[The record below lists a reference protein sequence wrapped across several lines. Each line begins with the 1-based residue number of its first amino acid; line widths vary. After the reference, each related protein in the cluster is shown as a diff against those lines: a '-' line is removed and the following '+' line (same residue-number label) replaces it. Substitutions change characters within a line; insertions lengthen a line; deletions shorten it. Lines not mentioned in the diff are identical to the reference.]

1 MTEPAIRSI
10 PLDRLELSPANV
22 RKTPAGQTAFAE
34 LKANIAANGVL
45 ANLVVRA
52 LGPDTRDDPRYAV
65 IAGGRRLAALNE
77 LATEGVLEADHP
89 VPCRIVANGA
99 IDGELSL
106 AENVVRV
113 AMHPADQVEAF
124 GALALAGAT
133 VADIAARFGVS
144 ERVVEQRLRLGH
156 VAPELLDAYREDKV
170 DLAILKAFAVT
181 TDRARQLAVWEQVSE
196 QGYRP
201 TDWQIKRMLTEDRIP
216 AGAALARYVG
226 VDAYE
231 AAGGPVLRDLFA
243 DEYENGVWLE
253 DPALLMKLALDRL
266 QVAADE
272 LATRWKWAE
281 ARLDV
286 DWSDLARF
294 GRVHPTPTEPTDE
307 ETVERGRL
315 HARQEE
321 LADLDDDEWTEEL
334 VDESD
339 SIGTRLAEIQDAIKA
354 RAVFKPE
361 DIAISGCIVTVGSDG
376 AIQVVNGLVKPEDI
390 PAKDTGDGDADA
402 SGQDQHTGG
411 HHAGSGIAAP
421 GISSPAMPPA
431 RPDPEAEARKE
442 VGVGIR
448 LADDLRAIRTTLV
461 KAHLAEDFGAAF
473 DLMLFQMGRAV
484 FTPGYHDDALDI
496 AVRETPNRPPLRA
509 NDDAF
514 GDWSPGEAM
523 LADRSSLRFDWLEIE
538 DRAES
543 FATLRALAP
552 KDKKRLFAA
561 CVARTLVGQ
570 LAFEA
575 NARPETEATV
585 ARLDIEFAEHVR
597 PGAEMFWSRVRKDR
611 TLDVAR
617 RTLGIEWAHTHRKDK
632 KATLATA
639 METAFAAGDAVPLG
653 VPKEGRAAALAWV
666 PPGFAAFDT
675 GRVDDGDATPPAE
688 AEGDAPGV
696 APQEPADEADSA
708 QETPPVDAEGTAET
722 PPADQPHEDT
732 APADEARS
740 GTRQEAP
747 AGQPEPA
754 ADAEAPVGDATD
766 TGESEQPA
774 PSEPT
779 NGTPDPESTGSPGV
793 SDSRVP
799 DAATVAPAGHEAI
812 DAMNAVPVAGGG
824 PRVIVN
830 TIGIGADDDTEAS
843 PETDPSAPPFPG
855 NGHDAGGDALD
866 IPAFLRR

>member
-1 MTEPAIRSI
+1 MTEPVIRSI
-10 PLDRLELSPANV
+10 PLDRLEPSPANV
-22 RKTPAGQTAFAE
+22 RKTPAGKAAFDE
-34 LKANIAANGVL
+34 LKASIAAHGL
-45 ANLVVRA
+45 IENLVARSA
-52 LGPDTRDDPRYAV
+52 EPAEDGGERYAI
-65 IAGGRRLAALNE
+65 IAGARRLAAMNQ
-77 LATEGVLEADHP
+77 LASEGVLEADHP

-106 AENVVRV
+106 AENVIRV

-144 ERVVEQRLRLGH
+144 ERTVEQRLRLGH
-156 VAPELLDAYREDKV
+156 VAPELLDAYREDRI
-170 DLAILKAFAVT
+170 DLATLKAFTVT
-181 TDRARQLAVWEQVSE
+181 TDRTRQLAVWEQVSE

-201 TDWQIKRMLTEDRIP
+201 TDWQIRRMLTEDRVP

-243 DEYENGVWLE
+243 DEHENGVWLE
-253 DPALLMKLALDRL
+253 DPALLMKLALGRL

-281 ARLDV
+281 ARIHV

-294 GRVHPTPTEPTDE
+294 GRVHPTPAEPTDE
-307 ETVERGRL
+307 EKAEIERL
-315 HARQEE
+315 HVRHDE
-321 LADLDDDEWTEEL
+321 LVNLDEDEWTDELIEEA
-334 VDESD
+334 EA
-339 SIGTRLAEIQDAIKA
+339 IEPRLAEIQHAIKA
-354 RAVFKPE
+354 RAVYTPD
-361 DIAISGCIVTVGSDG
+361 DIAISGCIVTVGNDG
-376 AIQVVNGLVKPEDI
+376 ALQVVNGLVKPEDM
-390 PAKDTGDGDADA
+390 PAKDTATAQPTGDHGAADA
-402 SGQDQHTGG
+402 HDDGAGIQVPGTSVPSFTG
-411 HHAGSGIAAP
+411 
-421 GISSPAMPPA
+421 PAMPPA
-431 RPDPEAEARKE
+431 RPDPEAAARKE
-442 VGVGIR
+442 AGVGIG

-509 NDDAF
+509 NDDTF
-514 GDWSPGEAM
+514 HESSPGEAM

-543 FATLRALAP
+543 FAALRALAP

-561 CVARTLVGQ
+561 CVARTLNGQ

-585 ARLDIEFAEHVR
+585 ARLDIEFADHVR

-611 TLDVAR
+611 MLDVAR

-675 GRVDDGDATPPAE
+675 GHVDEEDAAAPQAEARSADQTSQDATP
-688 AEGDAPGV
+688 
-696 APQEPADEADSA
+696 S
-708 QETPPVDAEGTAET
+708 
-722 PPADQPHEDT
+722 
-732 APADEARS
+732 DEARS
-740 GTRQEAP
+740 GTPKEAP
-747 AGQPEPA
+747 AAQPEPA
-754 ADAEAPVGDATD
+754 ADAEAPAGHATD
-766 TGESEQPA
+766 TGEAEQPA
-774 PSEPT
+774 PSEVSDGAPV
-779 NGTPDPESTGSPGV
+779 PETTGSPGV
-793 SDSRVP
+793 SGPRVP
-799 DAATVAPAGHEAI
+799 DAATAASTGHEAI

-830 TIGIGADDDTEAS
+830 KVGIDADDGTEAS
-843 PETDPSAPPFPG
+843 PETDPPAPPVPG

>member
-1 MTEPAIRSI
+1 MTEPVIRSI
-10 PLDRLELSPANV
+10 PLDRLEPSPANV
-22 RKTPAGQTAFAE
+22 RKTPSGKAAFDE
-34 LKANIAANGVL
+34 LKASIASHGL
-45 ANLVVRA
+45 IENLVARSA
-52 LGPDTRDDPRYAV
+52 EPGEDGGERFAV
-65 IAGGRRLAALNE
+65 IAGARRLAAMNQ
-77 LATEGVLEADHP
+77 LASEGVIEADHP

-133 VADIAARFGVS
+133 VLDIAARFGVS
-144 ERVVEQRLRLGH
+144 ERIVEQRLRLGH
-156 VAPELLDAYREDKV
+156 VAPELLDAYRENRI
-170 DLAILKAFAVT
+170 DLATLKAFTVT
-181 TDRARQLAVWEQVSE
+181 IDRARQLAVWEQVSE

-201 TDWQIKRMLTEDRIP
+201 TDWQIRRMLTEDRIP

-243 DEYENGVWLE
+243 DEHENGVWLE

-294 GRVHPTPTEPTDE
+294 GRVHPTPAEPTDE
-307 ETVERGRL
+307 EKAEIGRL

-339 SIGTRLAEIQDAIKA
+339 SIGTRLTEIEEAVKA

-361 DIAISGCIVTVGSDG
+361 DIAISGCIVTVGNDG
-376 AIQVVNGLVKPEDI
+376 ALQVVNGLVKPEDM
-390 PAKDTGDGDADA
+390 PAADTAAGTPDA
-402 SGQDQHTGG
+402 SAQGGSAQQDGQQAT
-411 HHAGSGIAAP
+411 SGIQSPAVS
-421 GISSPAMPPA
+421 GPAMPRA

-442 VGVGIR
+442 AGVGIG
-448 LADDLRAIRTTLV
+448 LADDLRAVRTTLV
-461 KAHLAEDFGAAF
+461 KAHLAEEFGAAF

-496 AVRETPNRPPLRA
+496 AVRETPDRPPLRV

-543 FATLRALAP
+543 FAALRALAP

-611 TLDVAR
+611 MMDVAR

-632 KATLATA
+632 KAVLATA

-666 PPGFAAFDT
+666 PPGFAAFDS
-675 GRVDDGDATPPAE
+675 GHVDDEDAAAPQAE
-688 AEGDAPGV
+688 A
-696 APQEPADEADSA
+696 
-708 QETPPVDAEGTAET
+708 
-722 PPADQPHEDT
+722 PPADQPSQD
-732 APADEARS
+732 AAASDEAQS
-740 GTRQEAP
+740 GARQEAP
-747 AGQPEPA
+747 AEQPEPA
-754 ADAEAPVGDATD
+754 ADAEAPEGHAADAGDA
-766 TGESEQPA
+766 ERPA
-774 PSEPT
+774 PSEASD
-779 NGTPDPESTGSPGV
+779 GTPDPETTGSTGV
-793 SDSRVP
+793 SGPRVP
-799 DAATVAPAGHEAI
+799 DATTVAPTGVEPV

-830 TIGIGADDDTEAS
+830 TVGFENGDNGDAS
-843 PETDPSAPPFPG
+843 PDADPSAPPVSG
-855 NGHDAGGDALD
+855 NGHDGVSDTVSDSGGDALD

>member
-1 MTEPAIRSI
+1 MARSAEPAE
-10 PLDRLELSPANV
+10 DGGE
-22 RKTPAGQTAFAE
+22 
-34 LKANIAANGVL
+34 
-45 ANLVVRA
+45 
-52 LGPDTRDDPRYAV
+52 RYAV
-65 IAGGRRLAALNE
+65 IAGARRLAAMNQ
-77 LATEGVLEADHP
+77 LASEGVIDADYP

-144 ERVVEQRLRLGH
+144 ERIVEQRLRLGH
-156 VAPELLDAYREDKV
+156 AAPELLDAYRQNRI
-170 DLAILKAFAVT
+170 DLATLKAFTVT

-201 TDWQIKRMLTEDRIP
+201 TDWQIRRMLTDDRIP

-243 DEYENGVWLE
+243 DEHENGVWLE

-266 QVAADE
+266 QIAADE

-294 GRVHPTPTEPTDE
+294 GRVHPTPAEPTDE
-307 ETVERGRL
+307 EKAEIEKL
-315 HARQEE
+315 HVRHDE
-321 LADLDDDEWTEEL
+321 LVNLDEDEWTDELIEEA
-334 VDESD
+334 EA
-339 SIGTRLAEIQDAIKA
+339 IEPRLAEIQDAIKA

-376 AIQVVNGLVKPEDI
+376 ALQVVNGLVKPEDM
-390 PAKDTGDGDADA
+390 PAADTAAGTPDA
-402 SGQDQHTGG
+402 SVQGG
-411 HHAGSGIAAP
+411 GGRHDARQATSGIQVSGTSVPAVS
-421 GISSPAMPPA
+421 GPAMPPA

-442 VGVGIR
+442 AGVGIG
-448 LADDLRAIRTTLV
+448 LADDLRAVRTTLV

-484 FTPGYHDDALDI
+484 FTPGYHDHALDI
-496 AVRETPNRPPLRA
+496 AVRETPDRPPLRV

-543 FATLRALAP
+543 FEALRALAP

-561 CVARTLVGQ
+561 CVARTLNGQ

-611 TLDVAR
+611 MMDVAR

-639 METAFAAGDAVPLG
+639 MGTAFAAGDAVPLG
-653 VPKEGRAAALAWV
+653 VSKEGRAAALAWV
-666 PPGFAAFDT
+666 PPGFAAFDR
-675 GRVDDGDATPPAE
+675 GHIDEDGTAPPE
-688 AEGDAPGV
+688 
-696 APQEPADEADSA
+696 
-708 QETPPVDAEGTAET
+708 AET
-722 PPADQPHEDT
+722 PPAEQPTQDT
-732 APADEARS
+732 AASDEAPS
-740 GTRQEAP
+740 GAQQEAP

-754 ADAEAPVGDATD
+754 ADAEAPAAQATDAGDA
-766 TGESEQPA
+766 ERPA
-774 PSEPT
+774 PSEPS
-779 NGTPDPESTGSPGV
+779 NGAG
-793 SDSRVP
+793 VP

-824 PRVIVN
+824 PRVILN
-830 TIGIGADDDTEAS
+830 TVGIDADDGTGDS
-843 PETDPSAPPFPG
+843 PETDPSAPPVPG
-855 NGHDAGGDALD
+855 NGHDAVSDTVSDSAGDALD